1 MWELFAIGFAAG
13 LALAIPVGPMAIMLI
28 NNTVNRG
35 FRHGLVGGLGMAT
48 VDGLYALTVF
58 AVGALVTVWLSVWG
72 LWLNLLGASILLWL
86 GLATIFRSI
95 AILKSQSKPEVRVL
109 TGSLGKTMLTF
120 MGATAINPP
129 TALYF
134 LAIAPNVA
142 SLGFELSITNVAL
155 FAIGVFVGSIIWQE
169 GLVLVGLAVRGIT
182 TPLVRSWIGVIGG
195 MLIVGLALSMAGRA
209 LWN

>member
-28 NNTVNRG
+28 NNTVSRG
-35 FRHGLVGGLGMAT
+35 FRHGVVGALGMAS

-58 AVGALVTVWLSVWG
+58 AVGAAISVWLSVWG
-72 LWLNLLGASILLWL
+72 LYLNLIGAGILLWL
-86 GLATIFRSI
+86 GASTVVKSL
-95 AILKSQSKPEVRVL
+95 AILRSAELPEPKLL
-109 TGSLGKTMLTF
+109 TGGLGKTLLTF
-120 MGATAINPP
+120 MGATVVNPP

-142 SLGFELSITNVAL
+142 SLGYPLSLTNVAL
-155 FAIGVFVGSIIWQE
+155 FALGVFVGSIIWQE
-169 GLVLVGLAVRGIT
+169 GLVRVGLAVRGIT
-182 TPLVRSWIGVIGG
+182 TPKVRTWIGVLGG
-195 MLIVGLALSMAGRA
+195 VLIVALAISMAGRA